1 MECFEEAVNGQK
13 PLTIFAKRFILDVRQ
28 GKDKWVKCLSVFH
41 QSKMVKFYPYSLD
54 FHRGNNM

>member
-28 GKDKWVKCLSVFH
+28 GKDK
-41 QSKMVKFYPYSLD
+41 
-54 FHRGNNM
+54 